1 MLSVKKDRR
10 VTVYLYIFLQSK
22 SPRSSAKINTFCRW
36 QIRST
41 RNIILITEI

>member
-22 SPRSSAKINTFCRW
+22 SPRSSAKINTSAVGRFVAHG
-36 QIRST
+36 
-41 RNIILITEI
+41 ILY